1 MALIFYSFH
10 FLGEFA
16 CVLPDLLGGKGS
28 RVGSTK
34 GRKAIK
40 GLPFAFFLFLFRVFS
55 LRHFKWK
62 QSHRFPLL
70 AEGIIYFFLAYWDFM
85 SCIFYKYLSVSQS
98 ESNFGQRTDNLK
110 VDSSV

>member
-34 GRKAIK
+34 GRKAIR
-40 GLPFAFFLFLFRVFS
+40 GSHLLSFS
-55 LRHFKWK
+55 SYLGF
-62 QSHRFPLL
+62 SVL
-70 AEGIIYFFLAYWDFM
+70 GILNGNKAIGSL
-85 SCIFYKYLSVSQS
+85 C
-98 ESNFGQRTDNLK
+98 
-110 VDSSV
+110 